1 VVAAEVAQLLG
12 VPLDVLIVRKLG
24 HPQYREYAVGA
35 LAENGVFVFDAA
47 GRGDMNLQ
55 AGLQEV
61 IAEEQE
67 RMRAYQAKFHFDRTP
82 ALVDD
87 GLATGATMEAAV
99 VSARKSN
106 AQKVTVAV
114 PVASTNAFDRLS
126 QVADEVRVLWVDP
139 EFDAVGRYYKVFSQT
154 TDEEVMDLL
163 KAEAHRS

>member
-1 VVAAEVAQLLG
+1 
-12 VPLDVLIVRKLG
+12 
-24 HPQYREYAVGA
+24 
-35 LAENGVFVFDAA
+35 
-47 GRGDMNLQ
+47 
-55 AGLQEV
+55 
-61 IAEEQE
+61 
-67 RMRAYQAKFHFDRTP
+67 MRAYQAKFHFDRTP
-82 ALVDD
+82 ALEGRAVLLVDD